1 MADALTSAA
10 SILASAWTFISG
22 NEVLF
27 GMCCVGLL
35 SSAVYTVKSFF

>member
-1 MADALTSAA
+1 MADALTSAT
-10 SILASAWTFISG
+10 SILNAAWTFISG
-22 NEVLF
+22 NPVLF